1 MKKKLAILR
10 ISAILFPVSER
21 NITEMKNKDKFLNV
35 VFNVKRN
42 PEYKGNHELAGF
54 NGIHTT
60 FPLGTTEQEMI
71 DQFHAETVVKDIHG
85 KTWIKGEMIQVVSIE
100 KCFEDWCD

>member
-1 MKKKLAILR
+1 
-10 ISAILFPVSER
+10 
-21 NITEMKNKDKFLNV
+21 MKNKMKFLNV

-42 PEYKGNHELAGF
+42 PEYKGDHELASF

-60 FPLGTTEQEMI
+60 FELGTTEQDMI

-85 KTWIKGEMIQVVSIE
+85 KTWVKGEIIQVESIR
-100 KCFEDWCD
+100 KCFEDSTN